1 MTKPSEYPQPQ
12 PEYPQPQPEYPQPQ
26 PEYLQHQNAC
36 FFSIPIV
43 LHLPIQLQPEVSA
56 APTTCVMPNGYKK
69 QEYKETQSV

>member
-12 PEYPQPQPEYPQPQ
+12 PQPQYPQPQPQPQYPQP
-26 PEYLQHQNAC
+26 QHQNAC

-56 APTTCVMPNGYKK
+56 APTTCIMPNGYQK